1 MLIAP
6 MLIAPIAD
14 IERECVSMNDN
25 ILEEVVDELMQLGEQ
40 KFFNTIMLLKLV
52 SARANEMNKEI
63 VDLRQQLSSAQFISA
78 AMSATKE
85 SLNRSIVD
93 GRTWKNRY
101 MSLADKFDARSQTLE
116 ILKRK
121 NAELEQSIESE
132 REIRYTYQENSG
144 KLFEKNQ
151 ELEATIAAMRS
162 ALEEAR
168 SCIYD
173 NAPTGTVTNQ
183 FVHRLAKTIQTIDK
197 ALSPRP

>member
-1 MLIAP
+1 
-6 MLIAPIAD
+6 
-14 IERECVSMNDN
+14 MNDN